1 MRRNFKFANPRAL
14 GKIACV
20 MFLSFAW
27 TPWAFAQRTE
37 LKPGRNFYTPQQD
50 VELGQTVA
58 RDAEKKLPMLN
69 NQRVDAYLNRLGKR
83 LAEAAPGERFP
94 YQFKAVNDAS
104 INAFALPGGFLY
116 INRGTIE
123 AADNEAQL
131 AGVVAH
137 EIAHVALRHGTNQ
150 ASNAQLAQTPLAIL
164 GAILGNR
171 STGAALAQIGGEFLA
186 SSVLLKYSRDAE
198 RQADLMGTQ
207 ILYDCNYD
215 PNAMAIFFEKLD
227 TGGRGTDFFSSH
239 PNPDN
244 RMQNIKTEIG
254 KLGPLPRNMM
264 SDSSEFRSI
273 QQYVKSLPP
282 VPKSGENQIRT
293 SQTSEPI
300 RRPERPS
307 SRSRIFDGE
316 NIRVSY
322 PDNWKEYE
330 SEQSI
335 SFAPEGG
342 VHASGLAYGFI
353 MSIFTPRSTGYSG
366 AGLQEATNQL
376 IESLRASNPNL
387 SVSREQG
394 SIRVGGKTALSKI
407 LTNNSPAG
415 GRERDWLVTVMVPDG
430 LLYFVFVAPE
440 ADFSE
445 YQKTFQQILNSV
457 RLYQ

>member
-1 MRRNFKFANPRAL
+1 MRRNFRFADSRAL
-14 GKIACV
+14 GTIACV
-20 MFLSFAW
+20 MFLSFVW
-27 TPWAFAQRTE
+27 TPWTFAQRTE

-50 VELGQTVA
+50 VEIGQTVS

-83 LAEAAPGERFP
+83 LAEAAPGERYP
-94 YQFKAVNDAS
+94 YQFKAVDDAS

-171 STGAALAQIGGEFLA
+171 STGAAIAQIGGEFLA
-186 SSVLLKYSRDAE
+186 GSVLLKYSRDAE
-198 RQADLMGTQ
+198 RQSDLMGTQ

-215 PNAMAIFFEKLD
+215 PNAMATFFEKLD

-244 RMQNIKTEIG
+244 RMQNIKAEIG
-254 KLGPLPRNMM
+254 KLGPLPRNMI

-273 QQYVKSLPP
+273 QRYLKSLPP
-282 VPKSGENQIRT
+282 APKSGENQSQT
-293 SQTSEPI
+293 SQSSEPI
-300 RRPERPS
+300 RRPDRPS
-307 SRSRIFDGE
+307 GRSRIFDGE

-330 SEQSI
+330 SDQSI
-335 SFAPEGG
+335 SFAPDGG
-342 VHASGLAYGFI
+342 ANSSGLAYGFI
-353 MSIFTPRSTGYSG
+353 MSIFTPRSNGYSSV
-366 AGLQEATNQL
+366 GLQEATNQL
-376 IESLRASNPNL
+376 IESLRGSNPDMR
-387 SVSREQG
+387 VSREQG
-394 SIRVGGKTALSKI
+394 SIRVGGKNALSKI
-407 LTNNSPAG
+407 LSNNSPAG
-415 GRERDWLVTVMVPDG
+415 GRERDWLVTVMLPDG

-440 ADFSE
+440 AEFSE
-445 YQKTFQQILNSV
+445 YQQTFQQILNSV
-457 RLYQ
+457 RLY